1 MYLCDTY
8 ECIGRMCSCLYV
20 IHEAHVHVVI
30 AKTFNLEPG
39 HQGFNDFG
47 RFPLNFSH
55 GFLRF
60 RGVFVL
66 PFKSGDQL
74 KWDCEWVFFSNF
86 KNLKLIYRP

>member
-1 MYLCDTY
+1 MCCIHMYLCDTY

-66 PFKSGDQL
+66 PFNHLISTLELYYMCITK
-74 KWDCEWVFFSNF
+74 FSNSS
-86 KNLKLIYRP
+86 